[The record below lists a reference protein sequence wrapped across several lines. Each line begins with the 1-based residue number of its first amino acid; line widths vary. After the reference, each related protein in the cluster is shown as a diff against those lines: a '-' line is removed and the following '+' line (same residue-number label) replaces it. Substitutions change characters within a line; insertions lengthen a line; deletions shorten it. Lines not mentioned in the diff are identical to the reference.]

1 LKSTISKIIQNL
13 QNSNAFHALSLKDP
27 INEVHPQSDTE
38 DEEVIEDMEINFVQ
52 DKDVIDIATVRGKI
66 KRLVLSAI
74 LVDSC
79 SNTLLMSRDI
89 AERLGL
95 KIDKSTTF
103 YFKGAATVLT
113 KSIGM
118 VYNVPLTLAPGC
130 VFYLD
135 FAVIDYPKTMLLLS
149 NPFLKKHDCA
159 MDWAKSEMKLHCNGK
174 DFIIPVTMHRVEN
187 ELEVHHV
194 DAIPSISEEP
204 DTELKKNA

>member
-66 KRLVLSAI
+66 KRLVLLAI

>member
-1 LKSTISKIIQNL
+1 MREIIQSEL
-13 QNSNAFHALSLKDP
+13 ENSALFEETICKILRNFQKSSTANDTSQ
-27 INEVHPQSDTE
+27 QSEDTE

-130 VFYLD
+130 VFHLD
-135 FAVIDYPKTMLLLS
+135 FTIYLI
-149 NPFLKKHDCA
+149 F
-159 MDWAKSEMKLHCNGK
+159 
-174 DFIIPVTMHRVEN
+174 
-187 ELEVHHV
+187 
-194 DAIPSISEEP
+194 
-204 DTELKKNA
+204 DTHSLTKRIYG